1 MTTLVKATFVEEKM
15 TDLSFFEEG
24 KVYKVYYDEDRRNN
38 MIEDEE
44 GIAWFV
50 SHLANG
56 EYHIYG
62 TTLLAKFVAVE
73 EDL

>member
-15 TDLSFFEEG
+15 TGLSFFKEG
-24 KVYKVYYDEDRRNN
+24 KTYKVYYDKDRGNN

-44 GIAWFV
+44 GISWYI

-56 EYHIYG
+56 EYHVYG

>member
-24 KVYKVYYDEDRRNN
+24 KVYKVYYDKDRRNN

-44 GIAWFV
+44 GVAWFI

-62 TTLLAKFVAVE
+62 TTLLAKFVAAE

>member
-24 KVYKVYYDEDRRNN
+24 KVYEVYYDKDRRNN

-44 GIAWFV
+44 GVAWFI

>member
-1 MTTLVKATFVEEKM
+1 MTAFVKATFVEEKM
-15 TDLSFFEEG
+15 ADLSFFKEG
-24 KVYKVYYDEDRRNN
+24 KGYKVYYDEDRRNN

-44 GIAWFV
+44 GIAWFI

-62 TTLLAKFVAVE
+62 TTLLAKFVTVE
-73 EDL
+73 ESL

>member
-24 KVYKVYYDEDRRNN
+24 KVYKVYYDKDRRNN
-38 MIEDEE
+38 MIKDEE
-44 GIAWFV
+44 GISWYI

-62 TTLLAKFVAVE
+62 TTLLAKFAAVE

>member
-24 KVYKVYYDEDRRNN
+24 KVYKVYYDKDRRNN
-38 MIEDEE
+38 MIKDED
-44 GIAWFV
+44 GISWYI

>member
-15 TDLSFFEEG
+15 TDLSFFKEG
-24 KVYKVYYDEDRRNN
+24 KVYKVYYDKDRASK

-44 GIAWFV
+44 GVTWYV

-62 TTLLAKFVAVE
+62 TALLAKFVAIE

>member
-15 TDLSFFEEG
+15 TDLSFFEKG

-38 MIEDEE
+38 MIEDED
-44 GIAWFV
+44 GVAWFI

>member
-24 KVYKVYYDEDRRNN
+24 KVYKVYYDKDRRNN

-44 GIAWFV
+44 GVAWSI

>member
-38 MIEDEE
+38 IIEDED
-44 GIAWFV
+44 GVAWLI

>member
-15 TDLSFFEEG
+15 ADLSFFEEG
-24 KVYKVYYDEDRRNN
+24 KVYKVYYDKDRRNN

-44 GIAWFV
+44 GVAWFI

>member
-15 TDLSFFEEG
+15 TDLSFFKEG
-24 KVYKVYYDEDRRNN
+24 KTYEVYYDKNRANKL
-38 MIEDEE
+38 IKDEE
-44 GIAWFV
+44 GIAWFI

>member
-38 MIEDEE
+38 MIEDED
-44 GIAWFV
+44 GVAWFI

-73 EDL
+73 EGL

>member
-1 MTTLVKATFVEEKM
+1 MITFVKATFVEEKM
-15 TDLSFFEEG
+15 TDLSFFKEG
-24 KVYKVYYDEDRRNN
+24 KVYKVYYDKDRRNN

-44 GIAWFV
+44 GIAWFI

-73 EDL
+73 ESL

>member
-24 KVYKVYYDEDRRNN
+24 KVYKVYYDKDRRNN
-38 MIEDEE
+38 MIEDED
-44 GIAWFV
+44 GISWYI

-73 EDL
+73 GDL

>member
-38 MIEDEE
+38 MIEDED
-44 GIAWFV
+44 GVAWFI

>member
-24 KVYKVYYDEDRRNN
+24 KVYKVYYDKDRRNN
-38 MIEDEE
+38 MIEDED
-44 GIAWFV
+44 GISWYIF
-50 SHLANG
+50 HLANG

>member
-38 MIEDEE
+38 MIEDED
-44 GIAWFV
+44 GISWYI
-50 SHLANG
+50 SHLSNG

>member
-24 KVYKVYYDEDRRNN
+24 KVYKVYYDKDRRNN
-38 MIEDEE
+38 MIKDEE
-44 GIAWFV
+44 GISWYV
-50 SHLANG
+50 SNLANG

-62 TTLLAKFVAVE
+62 TTLLAKFVVVE

>member
-15 TDLSFFEEG
+15 AGLSFFKEG
-24 KVYKVYYDEDRRNN
+24 EVYKVYYDEDRRNN

-44 GIAWFV
+44 GITWYI

-62 TTLLAKFVAVE
+62 TTLLAKFVVVE

>member
-24 KVYKVYYDEDRRNN
+24 KVYKVYYDKDRRND

-44 GIAWFV
+44 GVAWFI

>member
-1 MTTLVKATFVEEKM
+1 
-15 TDLSFFEEG
+15 
-24 KVYKVYYDEDRRNN
+24 
-38 MIEDEE
+38 MIKDEE
-44 GIAWFV
+44 GIAWFI

-73 EDL
+73 EGL

>member
-24 KVYKVYYDEDRRNN
+24 KVYKVYYDKDRRNN
-38 MIEDEE
+38 MIEDED
-44 GIAWFV
+44 GVAWFI

>member
-24 KVYKVYYDEDRRNN
+24 KVYKVYYDKDRRNN

-44 GIAWFV
+44 GVAWFI

>member
-38 MIEDEE
+38 MIKDED
-44 GIAWFV
+44 GISWYI

>member
-24 KVYKVYYDEDRRNN
+24 KVYKVYYDKDRRNN
-38 MIEDEE
+38 MIKDEE
-44 GIAWFV
+44 GISWYV

>member
-24 KVYKVYYDEDRRNN
+24 KVYKVYYDKDRRNN
-38 MIEDEE
+38 MIKDEE
-44 GIAWFV
+44 GISWYI